1 MKKTKRSLSAVLAAL
16 ILLSSVSCSDTGSSD
31 VESTSNETTV
41 NAAETEQVTETEEE
55 TKKYLD
61 DLPDTLKFDDQTVS
75 FLASY
80 TSTSIAL
87 LEEDD
92 ATEVVNDAVYNRN
105 LVISE
110 RLGVNIE
117 IARGA
122 TTGYGEFNSVVTNAV
137 AAGTDEFDV
146 LCGHTRFNI
155 SLASQGVLKNLDNI
169 NYLDLS
175 KPYWSRGYNDNISYD
190 NIHYWATGDLS
201 IQYISYI
208 YAMFVNSA
216 MWSNHY
222 SDTDIYTLV
231 KEGKWTLDK
240 LSEFASDVYVD
251 LNGDGTVDNGD
262 SFGVIMQKGHVLN
275 GMAFAANVVYTSYDD
290 NGIPYVSVNNEHT
303 INVFN
308 KLHNL
313 FYNNTG
319 AKMLENSEFDTQ
331 SVEMFTSGRLLFCP
345 NTIEF
350 AGNEKIREMEDNF
363 YIIPMPKYD
372 ENQENY
378 RSNQYDGVPIYGVPI
393 TAADSKL
400 DAIGATLEAMCS
412 LSSQTVIPVYYDKA
426 LKNKYSRDAETAEMI
441 DIIHD
446 SVTSDF
452 SFAWGDS
459 VGSIY
464 NLFYDNIQGESL
476 ESKLK
481 SNEKLSK
488 KAMSKLLEKLDQY
501 TGN

>member
-1 MKKTKRSLSAVLAAL
+1 MKKSMRSVSAVLAGL
-16 ILLSSVSCSDTGSSD
+16 ILLSSVSCSENSASD
-31 VESTSNETTV
+31 ETASETV
-41 NAAETEQVTETEEE
+41 SNAAETYEETAVEEE

-61 DLPDTLKFDDQTVS
+61 DLPETLNFDDQTIS

-92 ATEVVNDAVYNRN
+92 QTEVVNDAVYNRN
-105 LVISE
+105 LLISE

-137 AAGTDEFDV
+137 AAGTNEFDV

-155 SLASQGVLKNLDNI
+155 NLASQGVLKNLDNI

-175 KPYWSRGYNDNISYD
+175 KSYWSQGYNENISYN

-201 IQYISYI
+201 VQYISYI
-208 YAMFVNSA
+208 YAMFVNTPL
-216 MWSNHY
+216 WNNHY

-240 LSEFASDVYVD
+240 LSEYAANVYID
-251 LNGDGTVDNGD
+251 LNGDGTVDNED

-275 GMAFAANVVYTSYDD
+275 GMAFAANVVYTSYDE
-290 NGIPYVSVNNEHT
+290 NGVPYVSVNNEHT

-345 NTIEF
+345 NIIEF

-372 ENQENY
+372 EAQENY

-393 TAADSKL
+393 TEAESKL
-400 DAIGATLEAMCS
+400 DAVGATLEAMCS
-412 LSSQTVIPVYYDKA
+412 LSSQNVIPVYYDKV

-459 VGSIY
+459 MGNIY
-464 NLFYDNIQGESL
+464 NIFYDNIQSESL

-481 SNEKLSK
+481 SNEKICK
-488 KAMSKLLEKLDQY
+488 RAMSKLLESLDKY